1 MPNKTLTAPGDTVAK
16 NILKNGNNYNT
27 VHDAVA
33 GTNAGNA
40 DNKFTL
46 NAKSGSNYFI
56 RRGIIVYDFSQSP
69 LPQGVKVLRAQLIL
83 NDVIEGAAQTGGDKI
98 RVAWLFNPKTFGGMH
113 ANDYSKA
120 RYAASSYTSAQQ
132 LNNGADGAIINL
144 DNRLLLNRLQ
154 TAINQKTFL
163 HLVVRNEL
171 DYQDTQATGNNRV
184 WFDRPTGDN
193 NPMQIRIFYRIN
205 NARRNNRSSRRAMSR
220 SGFGSESI
228 SAGASGGFGSL

>member
-16 NILKNGNNYNT
+16 NILKSGNNYNT
-27 VHDAVA
+27 VHDATA

-56 RRGIIVYDFSQSP
+56 RRGIIVYDFRQSP
-69 LPQGVKVLRAQLIL
+69 LPQGVKVIRAQLIL
-83 NDVIEGAAQTGGDKI
+83 NDVIESAAQTGGDKI
-98 RVAWLFNPKTFGGMH
+98 RVAWLSNPNTFGGMH
-113 ANDYSKA
+113 KNDYSKA
-120 RYAASSYTSAQQ
+120 RYADNSYTSAQQ

-154 TAINQKTFL
+154 IAINQKTLL

-171 DYQDTQATGNNRV
+171 DYQDTQATGMNRV
-184 WFDRPTGDN
+184 FFDRPTGDD

-205 NARRNNRSSRRAMSR
+205 NIRRNPGGRGAGGVAS
-220 SGFGSESI
+220 SGFGGVDMFCGTNS
-228 SAGASGGFGSL
+228 GFGN

>member
-16 NILKNGNNYNT
+16 NILKSGNNYDT
-27 VHDAVA
+27 VHDATA

-69 LPQGVKVLRAQLIL
+69 LPRGVRVTRAQLIL

-120 RYAASSYTSAQQ
+120 RYADSSYTSAQQ

-144 DNRLLLNRLQ
+144 DNRLLLNRLSF
-154 TAINQKTFL
+154 AINQKTFL

-205 NARRNNRSSRRAMSR
+205 NRRRNPGGRGGAGVAS
-220 SGFGSESI
+220 SGFGGGDMFCGTNS
-228 SAGASGGFGSL
+228 GFGN